1 MMTRGRCRSVITARR
16 SNIDRSRR
24 RGRSHIN
31 RCGSHHDRSRSGDN
45 RRGDDRCG
53 DDRRG
58 DDRCGDDRSRSYN
71 RGVSTQNGKTDQRV
85 CHDVNNCCC
94 TVKVFASA
102 VMVVGTGTH
111 GACYEDAHCQRAHN
125 FCCFCFHKPHP
136 FLLFLMYSFNRSFLT
151 YTTFNECQMKILF
164 ENQKK

>member
-1 MMTRGRCRSVITARR
+1 MCRCMMMTRRGRCRSVITARR

-24 RGRSHIN
+24 RGRCHIN
-31 RCGSHHDRSRSGDN
+31 RCGSHHDRSRSYN
-45 RRGDDRCG
+45 RGRCHH
-53 DDRRG
+53 
-58 DDRCGDDRSRSYN
+58 DRSRSRSHN
-71 RGVSTQNGKTDQRV
+71 RRVSTQNGKTDQRV

-94 TVKVFASA
+94 TVKVFAAA

-136 FLLFLMYSFNRSFLT
+136 FLLFLMYSFNHSFLT

>member
-1 MMTRGRCRSVITARR
+1 MCRCMMMTRRGRCRSVITARR

-31 RCGSHHDRSRSGDN
+31 RCGSHHDRSRSYN
-45 RRGDDRCG
+45 RGRCHH
-53 DDRRG
+53 
-58 DDRCGDDRSRSYN
+58 DRSRSRSHN
-71 RGVSTQNGKTDQRV
+71 RRVSTQNGKTDQRV

-94 TVKVFASA
+94 TVKVFAAA

-136 FLLFLMYSFNRSFLT
+136 FLLFLMYSFNHSFLT